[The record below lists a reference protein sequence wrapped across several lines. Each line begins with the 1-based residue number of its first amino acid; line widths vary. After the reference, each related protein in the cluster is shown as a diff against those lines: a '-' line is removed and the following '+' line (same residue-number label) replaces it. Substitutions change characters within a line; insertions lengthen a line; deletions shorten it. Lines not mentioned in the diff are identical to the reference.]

1 MGRGRLGLPQ
11 IGDHDGRGPAMSLAF
26 RNIDVSPDDPVELW
40 PTESVLT
47 AMERGGLG
55 HWRLTAAINEDP

>member
-1 MGRGRLGLPQ
+1 
-11 IGDHDGRGPAMSLAF
+11 MSLAF

-40 PTESVLT
+40 PTEAVLT